1 MKKIEN
7 TTEEDGKIIDS
18 ILQEVLGEVGT
29 VELSVEIPL
38 DMLGIYRILSVTI
51 YDTNQTMVFSNQE
64 KIDNQEF
71 FSEEK
76 IKEFL
81 AEAYGILSEYIE
93 TVGKGK

>member
-1 MKKIEN
+1 M
-7 TTEEDGKIIDS
+7 
-18 ILQEVLGEVGT
+18 
-29 VELSVEIPL
+29 ELSVEIPL